1 MLKIFVGKSK
11 KPQDAQDIKWESL
24 DVEELISL
32 AASQSMFGGKET
44 YVLSGAINSEKQEE
58 FLNLAAALAESPNTF
73 IFEEEKLLKGP
84 TIALEKAGAEIVI
97 EKRPAAAARGFD
109 PFGLTFAF
117 AARDR
122 KKLWLGLMQAFKAG
136 EKAEAVAGLLNWKL
150 RQELERLPG
159 NSTGATGTKREQLIN
174 LSRQLVY
181 MYHDSHRGAGDLEL
195 LLERFALRL

>member
-11 KPQDAQDIKWESL
+11 KPKDAQELKWESL
-24 DVEELISL
+24 GVEELLSL
-32 AASQSMFGGKET
+32 AASQNMFGGKET
-44 YVLSGAINSEKQEE
+44 YVLVGAINSDRQEE
-58 FLNLAAALAESPNTF
+58 FLGIAKELAESPNTF

-84 TIALEKAGAEIVI
+84 TTALEKAGAEISI
-97 EKRPAAAARGFD
+97 EKRPAAAAARGFD

-136 EKAEAVAGLLNWKL
+136 EKAEAVAGLLNWKV
-150 RQELERLPG
+150 RQELERA
-159 NSTGATGTKREQLIN
+159 TGAKREQLIN

>member
-11 KPQDAQDIKWESL
+11 KPKDAQELKWESL
-24 DVEELISL
+24 GAEELLSL
-32 AASQSMFGGKET
+32 ASSQTMFGGKET
-44 YVLSGAINSEKQEE
+44 YVLAGAINSDRQEE
-58 FLNLAAALAESPNTF
+58 FLDIAKELAESPNTF

-84 TIALEKAGAEIVI
+84 TTALEKAGAEIVI
-97 EKRPAAAARGFD
+97 EKRPAAAAARGFD

-136 EKAEAVAGLLNWKL
+136 EKAEAVAGLLNWKV
-150 RQELERLPG
+150 RQELERA
-159 NSTGATGTKREQLIN
+159 TGAKREQLIN

>member
-1 MLKIFVGKSK
+1 MLKVFVGKSK
-11 KPQDAQDIKWESL
+11 KPKDAQELKWETL
-24 DVEELISL
+24 GVEELLSL
-32 AASQSMFGGKET
+32 AASQSMFGGEET
-44 YVLSGAINSEKQEE
+44 YVLADAINSERQEE
-58 FLNLAAALAESPNTF
+58 FLELAGALAESPNTF

-84 TIALEKAGAEIVI
+84 TTSLEKAGAEIVV

-150 RQELERLPG
+150 RQELERA
-159 NSTGATGTKREQLIN
+159 TGAKREQLIN

>member
-1 MLKIFVGKSK
+1 MLQIIVGKALRTVG
-11 KPQDAQDIKWESL
+11 QQEIHWEAL
-24 DVEELISL
+24 PIEELASL
-32 AASQSMFGGKET
+32 AVSQNMFGGTET
-44 YVLSGAINSEKQEE
+44 YLLVGAINSERQED
-58 FLNLAAALAESPNTF
+58 FLAIAKDLAASPNLF
-73 IFEEEKLLKGP
+73 IFEEEKLLKAP
-84 TIALEKAGAEIVI
+84 TVVLEKAGAEIVV
-97 EKRPAAAARGFD
+97 EKRPSTSSAQAQRGGFD

-136 EKAEAVAGLLNWKL
+136 EKAEAVAGLLTWKV
-150 RQELERLPG
+150 RQELER
-159 NSTGATGTKREQLIN
+159 ATGKKREDLVR

>member
-11 KPQDAQDIKWESL
+11 KPKDAQELRWESISTG
-24 DVEELISL
+24 ELLSL
-32 AASQSMFGGKET
+32 VSSKSIFGGKET
-44 YVLSGAINSEKQEE
+44 YVLSSAINSDRQEE
-58 FLNLAAALAESPNTF
+58 LLNIAEALVESPNTF

-84 TIALEKAGAEIVI
+84 TTALERAGAEIVI
-97 EKRPAAAARGFD
+97 EKRPAMASARSFD

-136 EKAEAVAGLLNWKL
+136 EKAEAVAGLLNWKV
-150 RQELERLPG
+150 RQELERA
-159 NSTGATGTKREQLIN
+159 TGAKREALIS

-181 MYHDSHRGAGDLEL
+181 MYHDSHRGMGELEL

>member
-1 MLKIFVGKSK
+1 MLKIYVGKSK
-11 KPQDAQDIKWESL
+11 KPADAQELKWESL
-24 DVEELISL
+24 GSEELLSL
-32 AASQSMFGGKET
+32 ASSQTMFGGTEI
-44 YVLSGAINSEKQEE
+44 YVLAGAINSDRQEE
-58 FLNLAAALAESPNTF
+58 FLDIAKELAESPNTF

-84 TIALEKAGAEIVI
+84 TTALEKSGAEIVI
-97 EKRPAAAARGFD
+97 EKRPAAAAARGFD

-122 KKLWLGLMQAFKAG
+122 KKLWLGLMEAFKAG
-136 EKAEAVAGLLNWKL
+136 EKAEAVAGLLNWKV
-150 RQELERLPG
+150 RQELERA
-159 NSTGATGTKREQLIN
+159 TGAKREQLIN

>member
-1 MLKIFVGKSK
+1 M
-11 KPQDAQDIKWESL
+11 DIAK
-24 DVEELISL
+24 EL
-32 AASQSMFGGKET
+32 AG
-44 YVLSGAINSEKQEE
+44 
-58 FLNLAAALAESPNTF
+58 SPNTF

-84 TIALEKAGAEIVI
+84 TTALEKAGAEIVI
-97 EKRPAAAARGFD
+97 EKRPAAAAARGFD

-122 KKLWLGLMQAFKAG
+122 KKLCLGLMQAFKAG
-136 EKAEAVAGLLNWKL
+136 EKAEAVAGLLNWKV
-150 RQELERLPG
+150 RQELERA
-159 NSTGATGTKREQLIN
+159 TGAKREQLIN